1 MNIDWRLCLVADTDA
16 ACGRNLAAVVE
27 EAVQAGVTC
36 VQLRAKHLD
45 GGLFLELANNLAEIL
60 LPRKIPLFINDRVD
74 VAASCRCQGVH
85 LGQNDLPVPQAR
97 RILGEKSIIGI
108 SVNTAEEARR
118 AAQRGADYLGA
129 GPVFQTRSKSTSYP
143 VLGQKGLRAIRNA
156 VDLPILAIGGISP
169 DNAAQVFE
177 AGADG
182 IAVISAILGHGDIK
196 KAAGKLVRIL
206 PHRPAFSET

>member
-1 MNIDWRLCLVADTDA
+1 MNIDWRLCLVADVDA
-16 ACGRNLAAVVE
+16 ACGRNLVAVVE

-45 GGLFLELANNLAEIL
+45 GGLFLALANNLAEIL
-60 LPRKIPLFINDRVD
+60 LPQKIPLFINDRVD

-108 SVNTAEEARR
+108 SINTVQEAKR
-118 AAQRGADYLGA
+118 ASQTGADYLGA

-143 VLGQKGLRAIRNA
+143 VLGQKGLRTIRNA

-196 KAAGKLVRIL
+196 EATGKLVRVL